1 MIADMVMLHT
11 DHIGALVIASGTLGA
26 VIGIWITN
34 REEKIRIEAKKQAWL
49 EANPYPVD
57 RFADEEVLLINE
69 IQDELQ
75 VKFAWALYPTYG
87 LCLKTKALRE
97 ILNTIQTNNK
107 GER

>member
-1 MIADMVMLHT
+1 MIASTVTLDT
-11 DHIGALVIASGTLGA
+11 DYIGAIIIASNLLGA
-26 VIGIWITN
+26 CIGIWISN
-34 REEKIRIEAKKQAWL
+34 RDETIRRKARKQAWL
-49 EANPYPVD
+49 EANPYPVN

-107 GER
+107 GEI